1 MTLSACGWCPELEQA
16 LCSFLP
22 SRPDP
27 GGGGRGGVLGL
38 TPPHLP
44 EGPVPVAA
52 PAGVGGEPCCLGEAG
67 GPAPG
72 ELAGVEGREP
82 GGGLPLADWPG
93 GPGWVSTRGEVVTTG
108 ETAG

>member
-1 MTLSACGWCPELEQA
+1 MLFRSAAGAQSWNRLSAPFCPPGRTLGW
-16 LCSFLP
+16 
-22 SRPDP
+22 
-27 GGGGRGGVLGL
+27 GGGGGVLGL

-52 PAGVGGEPCCLGEAG
+52 PAGVGGEPCCLGQAG

-72 ELAGVEGREP
+72 ELAGVEGREH
-82 GGGLPLADWPG
+82 GGGLPPADWPG
-93 GPGWVSTRGEVVTTG
+93 APGWVSTSGEVVTTG